1 MKWESE
7 IPQLLGPTR
16 RPSLLEAHSCES
28 FSPGPFGPDHAYN
41 PKEPKMTTQE
51 HYESLCLLQ
60 CLLSRTRSCHLG
72 TVPLTTLQHSL
83 QLSPWHLSPTP
94 WLPLIWLVCLSL
106 PGSTGQGLHLP
117 APPWTPNPSSWL
129 GRFRPTG
136 ADWATIQGDTHN

>member
-1 MKWESE
+1 MRELGSPPAPWSYSE
-7 IPQLLGPTR
+7 DHLCWKLTPVKVFHQDP
-16 RPSLLEAHSCES
+16 A
-28 FSPGPFGPDHAYN
+28 GPDHAYN

-129 GRFRPTG
+129 GRFQAHRG
-136 ADWATIQGDTHN
+136 